1 MVDVSNPGSESVIA
15 SVAEQLKSLQL
26 TKANVVN
33 FKASKEGLTVTDTV
47 SGSFVKR
54 FHPLQSISYC
64 GLDPSDTRWEFDG
77 LQFRGKAVSVKK
89 ARCFGFVWKPNERS
103 GYMCALFGEL
113 EPSQPVAA
121 IVHFVNKLLQMNKT

>member
-47 SGSFVKR
+47 SG
-54 FHPLQSISYC
+54 
-64 GLDPSDTRWEFDG
+64 
-77 LQFRGKAVSVKK
+77 
-89 ARCFGFVWKPNERS
+89 
-103 GYMCALFGEL
+103 
-113 EPSQPVAA
+113 
-121 IVHFVNKLLQMNKT
+121 